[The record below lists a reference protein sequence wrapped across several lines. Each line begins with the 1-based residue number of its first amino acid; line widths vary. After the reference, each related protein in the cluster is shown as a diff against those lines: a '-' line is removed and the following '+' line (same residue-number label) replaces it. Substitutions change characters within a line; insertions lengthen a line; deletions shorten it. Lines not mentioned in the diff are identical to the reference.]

1 MDKMLQAS
9 SLPVPSVLGEICNY
23 LFKRP
28 VALADK
34 GVATFSNALTAAFCL
49 LYTCVYPMEGHFSH
63 LAMAFVQKDIAWV
76 IFSHVPQK
84 GMPPFSQWKKVFV
97 TFTVTL
103 ANRDTVLAH

>member
-9 SLPVPSVLGEICNY
+9 SLTVPSVLGEICNY

-49 LYTCVYPMEGHFSH
+49 FYTCVCPTEGHFSN
-63 LAMAFVQKDIAWV
+63 LAMPFAQKDIAWV
-76 IFSHVPQK
+76 IFSHVLQK
-84 GMPPFSQWKKVFV
+84 GMLLFPSGRRFS
-97 TFTVTL
+97 
-103 ANRDTVLAH
+103 